1 LTQIHDSL
9 LIQSYDEPFT
19 MYGLVAESISVPE
32 DRSWVIFK
40 IRKEAKFHDGNP
52 IQVEDII
59 WTLNTL
65 KDRGHPFYK
74 FYYGNVKTAEKISDS
89 EVKFIFQGEQNLEL
103 PLIIGQMK
111 ILSKKYWED
120 KFENVLLESPIGS
133 GPYKVKNFKAGRT
146 IEFERVDDY
155 WGKYLPVNKGRFN
168 FEKIIIE
175 YFRDATWH

>member
-1 LTQIHDSL
+1 
-9 LIQSYDEPFT
+9 

-65 KDRGHPFYK
+65 KNKGHPFYK

-111 ILSKKYWED
+111 ILSKKYWEN
-120 KFENVLLESPIGS
+120 KFENILLESPIGS
-133 GPYKVKNFKAGRT
+133 GPYKVKKF
-146 IEFERVDDY
+146 
-155 WGKYLPVNKGRFN
+155 
-168 FEKIIIE
+168 
-175 YFRDATWH
+175 